1 MPQTASALDQTPPAV
16 RVQQTGGNLA
26 VALSGQW
33 TLRGIADHAERLF
46 SQLQPYATQPETHW
60 DLSGIEALDSAG
72 AFIMWRACRGQRP
85 PHLVLRP
92 EHIPMFRRWTERRIL
107 QGPAPV
113 PRRWSV
119 TDALAHVGERATQHA
134 AGFLSLLGQVVLDL
148 AWLLR
153 HPRHAPWR
161 DLSATIYLAGVRALM
176 VTALVGFLLGV
187 VLSYLSA
194 QQLKG
199 LGAADFIITIVG
211 VGILREMG
219 PLLAAIIVAGRSGS
233 AMAAQFGV
241 MRVTQELDAL
251 AAMGVS
257 PSLRLVLPKVVG
269 LAVALPLLVVWTD
282 ALALVGGILT
292 AQATLGLEVPRFL
305 HGLPT
310 AVPIVNLWLGVGK
323 GAAFGALIGLL
334 ACYFGLRIKPDTE
347 SLGIETTNAVVAS
360 ITMVLIL
367 DALFAVMFR
376 NSGLL

>member
-1 MPQTASALDQTPPAV
+1 M
-16 RVQQTGGNLA
+16 QQAAGTVTVSLTGE
-26 VALSGQW
+26 W

-46 SQLQPYATQPETHW
+46 AQLQVHARQPETHW
-60 DLSGIEALDSAG
+60 DLSGIATLDSAG
-72 AFIMWRACRGQRP
+72 AFIMWRACRGQPP
-85 PHLVLRP
+85 PHLVVRP
-92 EHIPMFRRWTERRIL
+92 EHMPMFRRWTERRIL
-107 QGPAPV
+107 QGPAPT
-113 PRRWSV
+113 RRHWGL
-119 TDALAHVGERATQHA
+119 TQALAYVGERSVQHA
-134 AGFLSLLGQVVLDL
+134 AGFLTLLGQVLLDL

-153 HPRHAPWR
+153 HPRHVPWR
-161 DLSATIYLAGVRALM
+161 DLSATIYFSGVRALA

-187 VLSYLSA
+187 VLSYLA
-194 QQLKG
+194 ALQLKG
-199 LGAADFIITIVG
+199 LGAADFIIAVVG

-219 PLLAAIIVAGRSGS
+219 PMLAAIIVAGRSGS

-269 LAVALPLLVVWTD
+269 LTVALPLLVVWTD
-282 ALALVGGILT
+282 ALALAGGIVT
-292 AQATLGLEVPRFL
+292 ARVTLGLEVPRFL
-305 HGLPT
+305 HELPS
-310 AVPIVNLWLGVGK
+310 AVPIMNLWLGVGK

-360 ITMVLIL
+360 ITLVLIA

-376 NSGLL
+376 HSGML

>member
-1 MPQTASALDQTPPAV
+1 MAQTVKAQQPDPPAV
-16 RVQQTGGNLA
+16 RVQQAGGNVTVSLTG
-26 VALSGQW
+26 VW

-46 SQLQPYATQPETHW
+46 TQLQTYALQPETRW
-60 DLSGIEALDSAG
+60 DLSGIESLDSAG
-72 AFIMWRACRGQRP
+72 AFIMWRACRGERP

-92 EHIPMFRRWTERRIL
+92 EHAPMFRRWTERRIL

-113 PRRWSV
+113 GRRWSV
-119 TDALAHVGERATQHA
+119 MDAFAHVGERSIQHTT
-134 AGFLSLLGQVVLDL
+134 GFLSLLGQLLLDL
-148 AWLLR
+148 AWLVR
-153 HPRHAPWR
+153 HPRSAPWR
-161 DLSATIYLAGVRALM
+161 DLSATIYLAGVRALA

-199 LGAADFIITIVG
+199 FGAADFIITIVG

-282 ALALVGGILT
+282 ALALAGGILT
-292 AQATLGLEVPRFL
+292 ARFTLGLEVPRFL
-305 HGLPT
+305 HGLPS
-310 AVPIVNLWLGVGK
+310 AVPIVNLWLGIGK

-360 ITMVLIL
+360 ITLVLIA